1 MQGHSCSENKGEIM
15 YVGEIYA
22 SSWNTHPPPPFVWNN
37 NVLKVMEIPWLE
49 QPMAPTSKLCKGNG
63 QLKNLEP
70 LQDYIKRGCGMNHHW
85 EHVANF
91 KDTRNNF
98 CAKKDWRLIEVPIV
112 HFHAL
117 IVY

>member
-1 MQGHSCSENKGEIM
+1 MQGHSCSGNKGEIM
-15 YVGEIYA
+15 YVGRQREGGWVFQLLAYV
-22 SSWNTHPPPPFVWNN
+22 STWQRWNN

-49 QPMAPTSKLCKGNG
+49 QPMPPTSKLCKGNI

-98 CAKKDWRLIEVPIV
+98 CATKD
-112 HFHAL
+112 
-117 IVY
+117 